1 MGKAKDEYRDIL
13 DAPRPEPEGRKRMS
27 RRERAAQFAPFAA
40 LSGYEALIAEAGRA
54 TEAVRFLDEDRLAEL
69 DRALRALLARDTPGE
84 AAFTWFVPD
93 PKKPGGS
100 AVTATGRLLRY
111 EPETRLLRLDSGV
124 AIPLDALLAVE

>member
-1 MGKAKDEYRDIL
+1 MRKAKDEYRDIL

-54 TEAVRFLDEDRLAEL
+54 TEAARFLDEDRLAEL
-69 DRALRALLARDTPGE
+69 DQALRALLARDTPGE

-93 PKKPGGS
+93 PNKPGGS

-111 EPETRLLRLDSGV
+111 EPEMRLLRLDSGV
-124 AIPLDALLAVE
+124 TIPLDALLAVE